1 MNSRKYPHVHITG
14 TGDKSSTKSW
24 IVEAKKV
31 LVANVSNRASQLTK
45 LLADLS

>member
-1 MNSRKYPHVHITG
+1 MNSRKSPHVHITG
-14 TGDKSSTKSW
+14 SGDKSSTKSW

-31 LVANVSNRASQLTK
+31 LVASNRASQLTK